1 MIPVQKLD
9 ISFLADK
16 GPKIIGRLNEVGRAY
31 EFKTDLPWYNDVPED
46 LTYTASL
53 TVIKPDNT
61 FVITNAFAYL
71 IARDADD
78 ENSPKDLY
86 IMIRLNEQIV
96 AVKGLGHY
104 IIEVKNNYDPQDC
117 IYTQQGD
124 IYIDD
129 NLLTDELI
137 ESVAEVNGSKF
148 PDDFVTIDTIGDAVL
163 EAIDDNISEISS
175 EVATE
180 IIDDNNTDTSTT
192 WSSDKIAYEL
202 SQVGGSVDYS
212 QTEHEIGTWVDGS
225 KLYEMTIVSN
235 LNPGLSF
242 QLSCPTDVEIKEI
255 KGMARVFLSNRF
267 YYKEIC
273 STASGIGWNDGKLD
287 AEPKYSRLNVFL
299 NYPTGS
305 QQVLA
310 WVTIRYTKP

>member
-31 EFKTDLPWYNDVPED
+31 EFKTDLPWYDDVPED

-53 TVIKPDNT
+53 TVVKPDNT

-71 IARDADD
+71 IPRDIED

-86 IMIRLNEQIV
+86 VMIKLTEQIV

-137 ESVAEVNGSKF
+137 ESVAEVNGYKF
-148 PDDFVTIDTIGDAVL
+148 PDDFAM
-163 EAIDDNISEISS
+163 IDDDSTELTSTWSS
-175 EVATE
+175 EKIAEEIASATPD
-180 IIDDNNTDTSTT
+180 IIDDEQTLSDKT
-192 WSSDKIAYEL
+192 WSSEKIADEL
-202 SQVGGSVDYS
+202 SQISPLHVYS
-212 QTEHEIGTWVDGS
+212 TEEQAVGTW
-225 KLYEMTIVSN
+225 I
-235 LNPGLSF
+235 
-242 QLSCPTDVEIKEI
+242 
-255 KGMARVFLSNRF
+255 
-267 YYKEIC
+267 
-273 STASGIGWNDGKLD
+273 DGKTVYEKTYYLSSVPTTSTSSFNLD
-287 AEPKYSRLNVFL
+287 IPNLSRIILLDGIIIGPYNAYPVNCWQNYTYSNTYAYVNMSSKAVVFYCG
-299 NYPTGS
+299 NMNGGTGHFI
-305 QQVLA
+305 L
-310 WVTIRYTKP
+310 RYTKNE